1 MGSKVKSWYFMPEEN
16 ESQWLFKRP
25 QRQDSGEHWVE
36 KIAAEVAALL
46 GVPHARVELAEHEG
60 NRGSITENIVPED
73 YNLIHGNE
81 VLEST
86 DFPHAFDDLNFHRAD
101 HTLEN
106 IWLAL
111 DRTFESEAART
122 EAKNQFAEYLV
133 LDAVVGNTDR
143 HSENWGILQRQ
154 DVSRRVESLAPSYD
168 HGSSLGHELMEEGRE
183 RFLAGNRVGDY
194 AERGRGQIYW
204 QRTDKRGPSPLEL
217 TRLAISQ
224 YPEPFRTA
232 IAKLENMDDPSLQG
246 IVDSVPEDW
255 MTPSARTF
263 ALELMRY
270 SGGQLRGAI

>member
-1 MGSKVKSWYFMPEEN
+1 MPEN
-16 ESQWLFKRP
+16 
-25 QRQDSGEHWVE
+25 
-36 KIAAEVAALL
+36 
-46 GVPHARVELAEHEG
+46 
-60 NRGSITENIVPED
+60 

-101 HTLEN
+101 QTLGN

-122 EAKNQFAEYLV
+122 EAKNQFAGYLV

-204 QRTDKRGPSPLEL
+204 QKTDKRGPSPLEL

>member
-1 MGSKVKSWYFMPEEN
+1 
-16 ESQWLFKRP
+16 
-25 QRQDSGEHWVE
+25 
-36 KIAAEVAALL
+36 
-46 GVPHARVELAEHEG
+46 
-60 NRGSITENIVPED
+60 
-73 YNLIHGNE
+73 
-81 VLEST
+81 
-86 DFPHAFDDLNFHRAD
+86 
-101 HTLEN
+101 
-106 IWLAL
+106 
-111 DRTFESEAART
+111 
-122 EAKNQFAEYLV
+122 
-133 LDAVVGNTDR
+133 
-143 HSENWGILQRQ
+143 
-154 DVSRRVESLAPSYD
+154 
-168 HGSSLGHELMEEGRE
+168 MEEGRE

-204 QRTDKRGPSPLEL
+204 QKTDKRGPSPLEL